1 MRVFGVVGASSDE
14 TRMNRRIGSDEDEL
28 PVISFTVRTN
38 THRFR
43 WLSTRLPASDKRR
56 IAILT
61 GARQTGKT
69 TLARRL
75 YPNLRYVSLDAIEQ
89 RDAMRTL
96 RTASWGEVV
105 GPAVIDEAQKEP
117 TVFDKVKL
125 AFDEGDISFSVLLG
139 SSRVLLLDRVRE
151 SLAGRAFVYELW
163 PLLAS
168 EIRTAAP
175 NAPPLPLFDRLIGDP
190 ARFDATLM
198 AEPQRVLEDSA
209 AASSAAFDHLGRW
222 GGMPELLSLDDND
235 RREWLRSYQQTFLER
250 DLADLTRFS
259 DLLPFRTLQRLAM
272 LRTGQLLNY
281 AELGRDAALSAATAR
296 RYLEYLRLSYQ
307 VVLLPPYGR
316 NLTSSTVKTPKLH
329 WMDLGLL
336 RQGTGM
342 WGPLT
347 GPLFET
353 LVVAEARKWI
363 DTLARDASLWF
374 YRTRSGHEI
383 DLLVTVPGG
392 VIGVEIRNRSQVGHR
407 DASGLLRL
415 SKALGPEWIGGLVV
429 HRGEDVLP
437 LESGLWAVPAHRLF

>member
-1 MRVFGVVGASSDE
+1 M
-14 TRMNRRIGSDEDEL
+14 
-28 PVISFTVRTN
+28 RTN
-38 THRFR
+38 EQRFR
-43 WLSTRLPASDKRR
+43 WLATRLPSEKKRR
-56 IAILT
+56 VVILT

-69 TLARRL
+69 TLAKRL
-75 YPNLRYVSLDAIEQ
+75 YPDLRYVNLDAIEE
-89 RDAMRTL
+89 REAVRGI
-96 RTASWGEVV
+96 RTANWTRAV

-125 AFDEGDISFSVLLG
+125 AFDEGAIAFSVLLG

-168 EIRTAAP
+168 EVGATAG
-175 NAPPLPLFDRLIGDP
+175 NPPALPLFDRLVGDP
-190 ARFDATLM
+190 ARFHGTLE
-198 AEPQRVLEDSA
+198 AEPQRLIGDNAA
-209 AASSAAFDHLGRW
+209 AASASLDHLGLW
-222 GGMPELLSLDDND
+222 GGMPELLALDNDD
-235 RREWLRSYQQTFLER
+235 RREWLRSYQLTFLER
-250 DLADLTRFS
+250 DLADLTRVS

-316 NLTSSTVKTPKLH
+316 NLTSATVKTPKLH

-347 GPLFET
+347 GPMFET
-353 LVVAEARKWI
+353 LVVSEARKWI

-392 VIGVEIRNRSQVGHR
+392 VIGVEVKNRSQVGRR

-429 HRGEDVLP
+429 HRGEDLLP
-437 LESGLWAVPAHRLF
+437 LEPGLWAVPAHRLF

>member
-1 MRVFGVVGASSDE
+1 M
-14 TRMNRRIGSDEDEL
+14 
-28 PVISFTVRTN
+28 RTN
-38 THRFR
+38 EQRFR
-43 WLSTRLPASDKRR
+43 WLATRLPSGRKRR
-56 IAILT
+56 VVILT

-69 TLARRL
+69 TLAKHL
-75 YPNLRYVSLDAIEQ
+75 YPDLRYVNLDAIEE
-89 RDAMRTL
+89 REAVRAI
-96 RTASWGEVV
+96 RTANWTRAV

-125 AFDEGDISFSVLLG
+125 AFDEGAIAFSVLLG
-139 SSRVLLLDRVRE
+139 SSRVLLLDRMRE

-168 EIRTAAP
+168 EVSAP
-175 NAPPLPLFDRLIGDP
+175 AGSRPGLPLFDRLIGDP
-190 ARFDATLM
+190 ARFHGTLE
-198 AEPQRVLEDSA
+198 AEPQRLIGDQA
-209 AASSAAFDHLGRW
+209 AAAGAALDHLGLW
-222 GGMPELLSLDDND
+222 GGMPELLTLDDDD
-235 RREWLRSYQQTFLER
+235 RREWLRSYQLTFLER
-250 DLADLTRFS
+250 DLADLTRVS

-347 GPLFET
+347 GPMFET
-353 LVVAEARKWI
+353 LVVSEARKWI

-383 DLLVTVPGG
+383 DLLVTVPSG
-392 VIGVEIRNRSQVGHR
+392 VIGIEIKNRSQVGRR

-415 SKALGPEWIGGLVV
+415 AKALGPEWIGGLVV
-429 HRGEDVLP
+429 HRGEDLLP
-437 LESGLWAVPAHRLF
+437 LDPGLWAVPAHRLF

>member
-1 MRVFGVVGASSDE
+1 MRS
-14 TRMNRRIGSDEDEL
+14 
-28 PVISFTVRTN
+28 N
-38 THRFR
+38 TQRFR
-43 WLSTRLPASDKRR
+43 WLSTRLPVADKRR
-56 IAILT
+56 IVILT

-69 TLARRL
+69 TLAMRL
-75 YPNLRYVSLDAIEQ
+75 YPDLRYVSLDALEQ
-89 RDAMRTL
+89 RDAL
-96 RTASWGEVV
+96 RNLRSASWGDVV

-125 AFDEGDISFSVLLG
+125 AFDQGAISFSVLLG
-139 SSRVLLLDRVRE
+139 SSRVLLLERVRE

-175 NAPPLPLFDRLIGDP
+175 NAPPLPLFDRLITDP
-190 ARFDATLM
+190 ARFEATLK
-198 AEPQRVLEDSA
+198 AEPQRVLDDSGA
-209 AASSAAFDHLGRW
+209 AFSAAFDHLGLW
-222 GGMPELLSLDDND
+222 GGMPELLVLDDED
-235 RREWLRSYQQTFLER
+235 RREWLRSYQMTFLER
-250 DLADLTRFS
+250 DLADLTRIS

-307 VVLLPPYGR
+307 VVLLLPYGR

-347 GPLFET
+347 GPMFET
-353 LVVAEARKWI
+353 LVVSEARKWI

-374 YRTRSGHEI
+374 YRTRSGREI
-383 DLLVTVPGG
+383 DLLVTVSEG
-392 VIGVEIRNRSQVGHR
+392 VIGVEIKNRRQVGRR
-407 DASGLLRL
+407 DASGLLHL
-415 SKALGPEWIGGLVV
+415 SKALGPDWIGGLVV
-429 HRGEDVLP
+429 HRGEDVLRLAP
-437 LESGLWAVPAHRLF
+437 KIWTVPAHRLF